1 MGDGDDRGP
10 AEGEVKEKGVRPR
23 QNAQRELLEQKGSV
37 EVQSYAGNARSMHK
51 MQMAL
56 GRTREGKKSS
66 CWCWLQLFSAA
77 RLVGQGLHSQPFAA
91 LAGLLVLAGTTA
103 TGPLSGRWSTGLDGD
118 PGAKQ
123 ARKCEQGLGLPPG
136 SQSPTFY
143 PRLYLRR
150 PVRRP
155 FNLSCLRRYRGEEGE
170 RKTGCSVNS
179 NCHWKGNRFE
189 RSLCYSPLR
198 GRGLLVRQ
206 LQ

>member
-1 MGDGDDRGP
+1 MFVPD
-10 AEGEVKEKGVRPR
+10 
-23 QNAQRELLEQKGSV
+23 
-37 EVQSYAGNARSMHK
+37 
-51 MQMAL
+51 
-56 GRTREGKKSS
+56 RTRRGSCLSRKEVSKCRATQEMQGQCIRCRWPWGGHGKGRRAAAGVGSS
-66 CWCWLQLFSAA
+66 Y
-77 RLVGQGLHSQPFAA
+77 LVRRDLLAKDSTPSPFAA

-118 PGAKQ
+118 PTAKQ

-136 SQSPTFY
+136 SQSPAFY

-170 RKTGCSVNS
+170 RKIGCSVHS